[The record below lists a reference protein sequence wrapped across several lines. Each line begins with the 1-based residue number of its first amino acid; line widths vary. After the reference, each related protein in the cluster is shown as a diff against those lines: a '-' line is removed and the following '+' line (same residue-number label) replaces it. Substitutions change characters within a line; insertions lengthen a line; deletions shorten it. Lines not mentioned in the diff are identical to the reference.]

1 MSTLSVAEEELQ
13 FGDWMKANEALWQPG
28 TPRVRYTPF
37 ADREVPRGRPYG
49 YDRGR
54 RSAGRFARGR
64 AHFPN
69 GYAGQTSQWKEKE
82 PKEATSQESRKR
94 NLEEADFGYEKEDEL
109 GDTTTS
115 PTKPTVTGRVEEGKE
130 KPDAQKKL
138 AMGDVLAEKQTPSM
152 VPPPPPKYISPREQK
167 RSKREGKGK
176 QVQED
181 EAGSL
186 EECRRAQ

>member
-1 MSTLSVAEEELQ
+1 MKHSGNQVPLGSDTHLLLIVRCLEGGPMDMTVVGVRLVVLQ
-13 FGDWMKANEALWQPG
+13 GGVLISPTAMLAKHP
-28 TPRVRYTPF
+28 
-37 ADREVPRGRPYG
+37 
-49 YDRGR
+49 
-54 RSAGRFARGR
+54 S
-64 AHFPN
+64 
-69 GYAGQTSQWKEKE
+69 KEKE

-109 GDTTTS
+109 GDTATS

-152 VPPPPPKYISPREQK
+152 VPPPLPKYISPREQK

>member
-1 MSTLSVAEEELQ
+1 MKHS
-13 FGDWMKANEALWQPG
+13 GDQVLLG
-28 TPRVRYTPF
+28 SDTHLLLIVRCLEGGPMDMTVVGV
-37 ADREVPRGRPYG
+37 R
-49 YDRGR
+49 
-54 RSAGRFARGR
+54 AGRFARGR

-69 GYAGQTSQWKEKE
+69 GYAGRTSQWKEKE

-94 NLEEADFGYEKEDEL
+94 NSKEAGFGYEKEDEL
-109 GDTTTS
+109 GDTATS
-115 PTKPTVTGRVEEGKE
+115 PTKPTVTRRVEEGKE

-152 VPPPPPKYISPREQK
+152 VPPPPPKYISPQEQK

-181 EAGSL
+181 EADFL
-186 EECRRAQ
+186 EECRRPQ